1 MDNSKRI
8 LPEDHTH
15 INIDAMEHTDDDGLD
30 DVIERLHR
38 RRDSLLVQVLIINLN
53 ATVKGFEIVDLF

>member
-38 RRDSLLVQVLIINLN
+38 RRDSLLVQVRY
-53 ATVKGFEIVDLF
+53 